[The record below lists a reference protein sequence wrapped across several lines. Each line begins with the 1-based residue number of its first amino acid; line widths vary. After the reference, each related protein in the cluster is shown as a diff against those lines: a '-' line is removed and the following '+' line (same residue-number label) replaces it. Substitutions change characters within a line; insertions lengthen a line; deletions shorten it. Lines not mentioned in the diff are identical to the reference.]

1 MRWSKTLTK
10 QPFGSESSFLLEQFT
25 TLLCGAALCAAA
37 LQEQKKYWEKRNLL
51 NKGILSFIARL
62 SHSEH

>member
-37 LQEQKKYWEKRNLL
+37 LQEQKKILRKEKPL
-51 NKGILSFIARL
+51 
-62 SHSEH
+62 E